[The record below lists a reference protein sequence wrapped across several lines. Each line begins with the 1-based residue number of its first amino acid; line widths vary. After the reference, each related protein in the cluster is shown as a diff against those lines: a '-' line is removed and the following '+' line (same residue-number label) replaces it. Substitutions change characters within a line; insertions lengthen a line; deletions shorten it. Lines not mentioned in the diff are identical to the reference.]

1 MKTTFKL
8 LIVLALVASFSSCK
22 KESNSPD
29 AKADFTMQEKSTAN
43 RNAQAKAIGSF
54 TFTKALVGVKKVK
67 FEMEHNGNDQDYKYK
82 GAYTFDVLT
91 GTSTPPIQPV
101 DIQPGTYKK
110 IKVKI
115 DNVLPSGNS
124 IEIAGTYE
132 VAGMSYQFEF
142 TSTSDQEYEVE
153 NPNGISVQQG
163 HTVTFVVELDLQ
175 SLFSG
180 VDFATATVDTDGV
193 IRINDTSNSALQD
206 IIENNFDDIMD
217 CEGHDHD
224 D

>member
-8 LIVLALVASFSSCK
+8 LVVLALVSTFSSCK
-22 KESNSPD
+22 KESDPD

-43 RNAQAKAIGSF
+43 HNAQAKAIGSF
-54 TFTKALVGVKKVK
+54 TITKALVGVKKVK
-67 FEMEHNGNDQDYKYK
+67 FEMEHSDNDQDYKYK

-91 GTSTPPIQPV
+91 GTCTPAIHPV
-101 DIQPGTYKK
+101 DVQPGTYKK

-115 DNVLPSGNS
+115 GNVMPSGNS
-124 IEIAGTYE
+124 IEIAGTYDIG
-132 VAGMSYQFEF
+132 GMSYQFEF

-163 HTVTFVVELDLQ
+163 HTVTFILQLDLR

-180 VDFATATVDTDGV
+180 VNFATATVGTDGV
-193 IRINDTSNSALQD
+193 IRINNTSNPVLQD
-206 IIENNFDDIMD
+206 IIETNFDDIMD
-217 CEGHDHD
+217 CEGQDHD